1 MCRND
6 VAGKAHS
13 EGRVERRR
21 GEERGGEE
29 VRAGRNVEVEECRG
43 GGMKGLR
50 ERKRNRGR

>member
-29 VRAGRNVEVEECRG
+29 VRAGRNVEVEE
-43 GGMKGLR
+43 
-50 ERKRNRGR
+50 